1 MRRLLPPEHV
11 GFNLVDHRC
20 YVKEGTDAC
29 EADRRE
35 VEDTDRANETRF
47 VSALHISPSGMVVAV
62 RLVQKHQIDVVGAE
76 LLEGLL
82 DGIVDIALTVVG
94 DPYPIDEE
102 DIVAVDAELFDAL
115 ADAFLIAVGLSGVDQ
130 TAAAIQSILDA
141 VFCLIVSDLEGSVA
155 EHRPSRPLASFV
167 YPMMYTYLG

>member
-1 MRRLLPPEHV
+1 
-11 GFNLVDHRC
+11 
-20 YVKEGTDAC
+20 
-29 EADRRE
+29 
-35 VEDTDRANETRF
+35 
-47 VSALHISPSGMVVAV
+47 MVVAV

-130 TAAAIQSILDA
+130 TAAAIQSILD
-141 VFCLIVSDLEGSVA
+141 VLCT
-155 EHRPSRPLASFV
+155 P
-167 YPMMYTYLG
+167 